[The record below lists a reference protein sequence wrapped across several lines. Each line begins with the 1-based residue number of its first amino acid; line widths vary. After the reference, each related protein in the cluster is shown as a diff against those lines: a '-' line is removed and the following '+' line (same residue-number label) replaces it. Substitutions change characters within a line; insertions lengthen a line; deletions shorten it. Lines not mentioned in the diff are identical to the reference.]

1 VIPVLVDRSYRRA
14 PVARAASRLAQS
26 VYDLVAYFPD
36 DEKSGL
42 TATLKRAVA
51 SIPPRIADSYMKD
64 DPAEAAAALEATI
77 VSLRELAGYLD
88 VAQHLRMTRL
98 CTSGRRVGAL
108 HPPRPPMVG
117 PEDLPAARRNI
128 AIGGLA
134 TRQRLC
140 ISGASYPVCLTPLKS
155 CPPARLRD
163 RLANN
168 GNRPFQIPEAQAP
181 VPVPNSAGKSGRPDR
196 NGIGGRITNRSSASA
211 RCRHGAARPSHF

>member
-88 VAQHLRMTRL
+88 VAQHLRMTA
-98 CTSGRRVGAL
+98 SRRFRRPRRRADVL
-108 HPPRPPMVG
+108 HDRICDVL
-117 PEDLPAARRNI
+117 DAVARRNI